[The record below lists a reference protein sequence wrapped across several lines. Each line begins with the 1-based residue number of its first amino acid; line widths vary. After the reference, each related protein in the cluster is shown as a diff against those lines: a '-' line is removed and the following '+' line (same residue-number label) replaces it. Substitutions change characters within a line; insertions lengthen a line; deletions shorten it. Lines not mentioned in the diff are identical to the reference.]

1 MKAKDVARW
10 FLIRNYTEEQN
21 NDEFELLTNL
31 KLQKLLY
38 YAQGVYLAINGKPLF
53 NEDILAWEHGP
64 VIREVYNEYKS
75 NGKSPITYIAEK
87 NDSNICKLIEDDQC
101 KADVLEFVF
110 EEFGQYT
117 AWALRNKTH
126 KEKPWLTTKQNSIIT
141 KELIREYFLDE
152 VIEV

>member
-10 FLIRNYTEEQN
+10 FLLRNYTEEQH
-21 NDEFELLTNL
+21 NDEFEPITNL

-38 YAQGVYLAINGKPLF
+38 YAQGVYLAINNKPLF
-53 NEDILAWEHGP
+53 DENILAWEHGP
-64 VIREVYNEYKS
+64 VVREVYNQYRA
-75 NGKSPITYIAEK
+75 NGKSSIKYIAEA
-87 NDSNICKLIEDDQC
+87 NDFNICKSIECDQG

-126 KEKPWLTTKQNSIIT
+126 KERPWLKTKQNDII
-141 KELIREYFLDE
+141 KQELIRDYFLEE